1 MVVIHMKL
9 IKENKI
15 HFHHDVFTDN
25 RSTILFSKINSKL
38 FFFFFRLVN
47 STRESAR
54 RSIVPANPLLN
65 RRIPSFLRVYSQ
77 ASSSNDI
84 LLQWQLFS
92 LSELESFD
100 AMMTKLYKD
109 ENLTR
114 VQSYENY
121 RALLVSTL
129 ASKTSSTNEN
139 FDDDND
145 VITTTAL

>member
-1 MVVIHMKL
+1 M
-9 IKENKI
+9 NKI
-15 HFHHDVFTDN
+15 YFHNDVFKDN
-25 RSTILFSKINSKL
+25 QSRYFELNSFSISLCFSLPENYRDLAKKP
-38 FFFFFRLVN
+38 
-47 STRESAR
+47 
-54 RSIVPANPLLN
+54 IVPANPVLKQ
-65 RRIPSFLRVYSQ
+65 RIPSFLRVYAQ
-77 ASSSNDI
+77 AAASNDI
-84 LLQWQLFS
+84 LLQWHLFG
-92 LSELESFD
+92 LSELGSFD
-100 AMMTKLYKD
+100 RMMTKLYKD